1 MRSGLPGRRARG
13 GAVWYQGRMGIQT
26 QSALIASILL
36 LAIAINVMFQRRSVL
51 FRWSFAWLVLSL
63 FLYNLSF
70 FLWGVSAGA
79 EVWMRLLLVSAAVS
93 AHLGLRFF
101 LRFLGEFNPTITA
114 MSALA
119 TIATAIISLTSVGT
133 MPWFTSIVATYTLGA
148 YGYTASRLYVRHRK
162 TTSEVESARFGY
174 LVIGHLV
181 ALTFAGLDLLPMMGI
196 SFPSLGHL
204 LMTLYMY
211 FWMQIVQRSRL
222 LDLEELFGR
231 GLGLLILAVPMA
243 LIYGGL
249 VVWAGDRT
257 GLFFFNSML
266 ASVVLIFLFEPLKDA
281 IDQWIGRLMFRETY
295 EFEGILGRLRN
306 ELPNFLHIPDLI
318 DAVLDAL
325 NESRR
330 VTHASL
336 LLLESDGRGYSM
348 QRAVGPAAMRRVDV
362 VRGRAFLEALR
373 RDRFLAL
380 EQVERERDD
389 LSAEALQSPQGQR
402 LEAICIT
409 MNEVSAG
416 LSFALVAGERLLGVM
431 NLKDERLREPFSS
444 AEIRLIQSLA
454 ASIANALEN
463 SEHFE
468 RLKERDRLSVLGEM
482 SAGLAHEIRNPLGA
496 IKGAGQLLDP
506 EKLDPEQRDMVE
518 VILQEVDR
526 LNEVVSQFLDYAR
539 PYRGTAQAVDL
550 NPIIERV
557 GTLLRTQSRETPL
570 EVKLSLQADLPAVR
584 ADPAQL
590 EQVFLNLARNAVDAM
605 LEGGTLSIMTELLET
620 EGPAPRVQVRFVDT
634 GPGIP
639 EEVLRNLFIP
649 FFTTKRTGTGLGL
662 AICQRIVQTHGGAIS
677 VRSQLGQGTTVS
689 VRLRR
694 ADEPESATGEFDR
707 AQIAA
712 SLTA

>member
-1 MRSGLPGRRARG
+1 
-13 GAVWYQGRMGIQT
+13 MGIQT
-26 QSALIASILL
+26 QSALIASVLL
-36 LAIAINVMFQRRSVL
+36 LAIALNVMFQRRSVL

-63 FLYNLSF
+63 FVYNLSF

-79 EVWMRLLLVSAAVS
+79 ELWMRVLLIAAGLS

-101 LRFLGEFNPTITA
+101 MRFLGEFNSAVTA
-114 MSALA
+114 ISALA
-119 TIATAIISLTSVGT
+119 TTATAVLSLTRVGT
-133 MPWFTSIVATYTLGA
+133 MPWFTSIVATYSLATF
-148 YGYTASRLYVRHRK
+148 GYTASRLYARHRK

-174 LVIGHLV
+174 LAIGHLV

-196 SFPSLGHL
+196 PFPSLGHL
-204 LMTLYMY
+204 LTTLYMY

-231 GLGLLILAVPMA
+231 GLGLLILAVPLA
-243 LIYGGL
+243 LIYAGL

-266 ASVVLIFLFEPLKDA
+266 ASVVLILLFEPLKDF
-281 IDQWIGRLMFRETY
+281 IDQWIARLLFRETF
-295 EFEGILGRLRN
+295 EFEHILGRLRAD
-306 ELPNFLHIPDLI
+306 LPNVLHIPDLV

-330 VTHASL
+330 VTHASV
-336 LLLESDGRGYSM
+336 LLLESDGRGYAM
-348 QRAVGPAAMRRVDV
+348 QRAIGPVTARRVDV

-380 EQVERERDD
+380 EQIERERDD
-389 LSAEALQSPQGQR
+389 LSGEAQEGPQGQR
-402 LEAICIT
+402 LQAIRET
-409 MNEVSAG
+409 MNEISAG
-416 LSFALVAGERLLGVM
+416 LSFALVSGERLLG
-431 NLKDERLREPFSS
+431 LLSLRDERLREPFSS

-454 ASIANALEN
+454 VHIANALEN

-506 EKLDPEQRDMVE
+506 EQLGPEQRDMVE
-518 VILQEVDR
+518 IILQEVDR

-539 PYRGTAQAVDL
+539 PYRGATQVVEL
-550 NPIIERV
+550 NPILERV
-557 GTLLRTQSRETPL
+557 GMLTRTQNREAAI
-570 EVKLSLQADLPAVR
+570 EVRLSLQSGLPTVR

-590 EQVFLNLARNAVDAM
+590 EQVFLNLARNACEAM
-605 LEGGTLSIMTELLET
+605 ADGGTLTIVTELLET

-662 AICQRIVQTHGGAIS
+662 AICQRIAQTHGGSIS
-677 VRSQLGQGTTVS
+677 VRSQLGQGTTVT

-694 ADEPESATGEFDR
+694 ADEPESGTGEFDR
-707 AQIAA
+707 AR
-712 SLTA
+712 LLGETRD